1 MVHGGSQMNFIEFL
15 KDYRVILLIVL
26 LIGSIGAISTLG
38 IQQGLDLKG
47 GSIIQIHLAQP
58 VDTNTMSKVT
68 AVLDK
73 RLNAFGVTDVQV
85 RASGNQD
92 VIVEIAGV
100 KPEDVAKVVG
110 TPGVFVA
117 TINNQTALNGTDI
130 VTVKP
135 YTVTG
140 NTWQVPFT
148 VTLQGATNFAK
159 LANGKAGTPVN
170 MYLDGNLVSSPEIG
184 ADLANGVPST
194 DVQVSGTEQSA
205 AAAQQQAKSIEV
217 VLESGAL
224 PVSVSIVGIDSVS
237 AELGSQFK
245 TGALIAGILALLV
258 IAVIVFIRYRTPI
271 LVIPIMFTSIAELIL
286 ILGVASVTHW
296 NIDLAAIAGII
307 AAIGTGVDDQ
317 IIITDEVLKKGI
329 ETKRTIT
336 ALKFKINNAFFIIFA
351 SAATLIAAMLPL
363 AYVGFSRGA
372 TGIGLLAGFAFTT
385 VVGVL
390 IGIFITR
397 PVYAKFIVLLLGK
410 DRKEDKAERVIK
422 GKPGKKSKKTKKGKG
437 KKGKR

>member
-1 MVHGGSQMNFIEFL
+1 MNIKDFL

-26 LIGSIGAISTLG
+26 LVGSIGAISTLG

-68 AVLDK
+68 NVLDK

-117 TINNQTALNGTDI
+117 TIDNQTALNGTDI
-130 VTVKP
+130 VNVKP
-135 YTVTG
+135 YQVTG
-140 NTWQVPFT
+140 NTWNVPFT
-148 VTLQGATNFAK
+148 VTLQGAQNFAK

-170 MYLDGNLVSSPEIG
+170 MYLDGNLVSSPQIG

-194 DVQVSGTEQSA
+194 DVQVSGTENSSA
-205 AAAQQQAKSIEV
+205 QAQAQAKSIQV

-237 AELGSQFK
+237 ADLGSQFK
-245 TGALIAGILALLV
+245 TGALLAGLLALLV
-258 IAVIVFIRYRTPI
+258 IAIIIFIRYRSPL
-271 LVIPIMFTSIAELIL
+271 LVIPIMLTSIAELIL

-296 NIDLAAIAGII
+296 NIDLAAIAGIL

-329 ETKRTIT
+329 QTKRTIT

-372 TGIGLLAGFAFTT
+372 TGIGLLSGFAFTT
-385 VVGVL
+385 IVGVL

-410 DRKEDKAERVIK
+410 DKKEPKETESVR
-422 GKPGKKSKKTKKGKG
+422 GRPQTGKKSKKGKKGKG
-437 KKGKR
+437 KKR

>member
-1 MVHGGSQMNFIEFL
+1 MNIKDFL

-26 LIGSIGAISTLG
+26 LVGSIGAISTLG

-68 AVLDK
+68 NVLDK

-117 TINNQTALNGTDI
+117 TIDNQTALNGTDI
-130 VTVKP
+130 VNVKP
-135 YTVTG
+135 YQVTG
-140 NTWQVPFT
+140 NTWNVPFT
-148 VTLQGATNFAK
+148 VTLQGAQNFAK

-170 MYLDGNLVSSPEIG
+170 MYLDGNLVSSPQIG

-194 DVQVSGTEQSA
+194 DVQVSGTENSSA
-205 AAAQQQAKSIEV
+205 QAQAQAKSIQV

-237 AELGSQFK
+237 ADLGSQFK
-245 TGALIAGILALLV
+245 TGALLAGLLALLV
-258 IAVIVFIRYRTPI
+258 IAIIIFIRYRSPL
-271 LVIPIMFTSIAELIL
+271 LVIPIMLTSIAELIL

-296 NIDLAAIAGII
+296 NIDLAAIAGIL

-329 ETKRTIT
+329 QTKRTIT

-372 TGIGLLAGFAFTT
+372 TGIGLLSGFAFTT
-385 VVGVL
+385 IVGVL

-410 DRKEDKAERVIK
+410 DKKEPK
-422 GKPGKKSKKTKKGKG
+422 GN
-437 KKGKR
+437 RIC